1 MLAVYSMRSKCNFET
16 TFEAVFKFPSEEV
29 HLSVRFFL
37 IMPHLARLPWLHR
50 EWHRL
55 LFRVL

>member
-29 HLSVRFFL
+29 HPSVRYFL
-37 IMPHLARLPWLHR
+37 IAPHLGRLPWLHR
-50 EWHRL
+50 EWLRL
-55 LFRVL
+55 LFRVR